1 MAETYVNEVTLGG
14 CEDVYVV
21 DVGLFGLENYGA
33 VYVVDAERP
42 AIIDTGS
49 GKNHERILE
58 ALELLDID
66 REEVGYVLPTHVHLD
81 HAGGTGY
88 LAEACPNATV
98 GIHRLGARHL
108 SDPGAL
114 VEGTKRAVGA
124 DKWDYYGEPIPV
136 PDDRITEFT
145 GGEQL
150 DLGGETLRVHH
161 APGHAPHQV
170 VFENPENDLV
180 FAADAAG
187 NYFQELGFT
196 RALSPPPDFDLEG
209 CLDDIGTL
217 RSLDPTVLCYAHF
230 GPTVLGEQLDLF
242 EEVLVDWVDAIAAK
256 RREFEDDDAVV
267 DYFASRNGVTHI
279 WPERQAY
286 DGTAM
291 NVRGVLHYLDGRDET

>member
-1 MAETYVNEVTLGG
+1 MGEAYVDEVTLGG
-14 CEDVYVV
+14 CSDVYVV
-21 DVGLFGLENYGA
+21 DVGLFGLEEYGA

-49 GKNHERILE
+49 GKNHERIVD
-58 ALELLDID
+58 ALQWIGVPPED
-66 REEVGYVLPTHVHLD
+66 VAYVLPTHVHLD

-88 LAEACPNATV
+88 LAKACPNATIGV
-98 GIHRLGARHL
+98 HQLGARHL
-108 SDPGAL
+108 SDPSVL
-114 VEGTKRAVGA
+114 VKGTKRAVGD
-124 DKWDYYGEPIPV
+124 DKWSYYGDPV
-136 PDDRITEFT
+136 PVPEDRITEFT
-145 GGEQL
+145 GGERL
-150 DLGGETLRVHH
+150 DLGRQTLGVHH

-187 NYFQELGFT
+187 NYFQALGFT
-196 RALSPPPDFDLEG
+196 RALSPPPDFDLER

-230 GPTVLGEQLDLF
+230 GPSVLDEQLDLF
-242 EEVLVDWVDAIAAK
+242 EAVLVDWVDAIAAK
-256 RREFEDDDAVV
+256 RRELGDDDAVV
-267 DYFASRNGVTHI
+267 DHFAARNGVTHI

-291 NVRGVLHYLDGRDET
+291 NVRGVLHYLDQRDET